1 MARRSD
7 AQSIEIFHLLFL
19 RVLAKGQAN
28 WFTLKDGANLRYF
41 FGSPRYSN
49 DIDLDFVG
57 RSGGLASHQNCR
69 LAAVW
74 PSVGDARAGF
84 QHRVGRGVC
93 GQADG
98 DDTPV
103 EDRAFRGTATRPG
116 PNEDRILGQRRW
128 ERRRGLRRGAQRDR
142 SAIRTASHSRA
153 SQPRS
158 HRFSMLRWPTCTP
171 SRFGTQCAWLWR
183 TI

>member
-1 MARRSD
+1 MTMARRSD

-74 PSVGDARAGF
+74 PSVGDAR
-84 QHRVGRGVC
+84 
-93 GQADG
+93 
-98 DDTPV
+98 
-103 EDRAFRGTATRPG
+103 
-116 PNEDRILGQRRW
+116 
-128 ERRRGLRRGAQRDR
+128 GL
-142 SAIRTASHSRA
+142 
-153 SQPRS
+153 
-158 HRFSMLRWPTCTP
+158 PT
-171 SRFGTQCAWLWR
+171 SSW
-183 TI
+183 